1 MCIASCI
8 FVLKLVRMCVDFVL
22 ITMHWQRLWAKSIV
36 GLRTPEVPPGL
47 LYVAVV
53 AQDVARLLCCCC
65 HCRCRC
71 RCRCGCCCCCC
82 CCCGC
87 WLLVVVVVVV
97 LVFVFVLVLA
107 VAVAV
112 AAAAVVVVV
121 VVAVVAG
128 C

>member
-65 HCRCRC
+65 HCHC
-71 RCRCGCCCCCC
+71 RCRCGCCCCC

-112 AAAAVVVVV
+112 AAAVVVVV
-121 VVAVVAG
+121 VVAG